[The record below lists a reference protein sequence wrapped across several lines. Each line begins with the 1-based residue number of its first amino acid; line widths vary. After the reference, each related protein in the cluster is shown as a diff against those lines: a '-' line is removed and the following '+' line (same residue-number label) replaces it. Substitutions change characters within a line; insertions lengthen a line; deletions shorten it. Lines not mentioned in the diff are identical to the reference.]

1 MTKTPPRNNYAAP
14 HTPIASAKR
23 PRSSGAAANSN
34 NDNGNSSGKTKI
46 MSLSSTTATPSST
59 PKTPTTTIPSTS
71 PMSPMHPPRPVTRDD
86 VETISEEVTDE
97 SSPSNSSNASSS
109 SSSNSSWVGRK
120 VDALFSPVLSFL
132 NAGSSEEGEEQA
144 AAATAGQGQTGATAG
159 NATATTSTPHTIK
172 EEEVAAITED
182 EDVDMT
188 NSNQMDIEREEEDE
202 DDEQQPQQQA
212 AANAAATAPSNQTH
226 AATTAQLEHHNHQEV
241 EKEVEEVEEEDDP
254 YGSLQ
259 EEPSSSFEE
268 EEFNPYLFI
277 KSLPPYAHVRHMSPP
292 IALPEKTSSHK
303 ITLVLDLDE
312 TLVHC
317 TVEKVNDA
325 DLVFPVVFHGAEY
338 QVHVRLRPY
347 LFEFLES
354 VSKKFEVVVFTASQ
368 QVYADKLLD
377 RIDPE
382 KKYIQHR
389 MFRESCLAVEGN
401 YLKDLNVCGRDLTK
415 TVLVDNS
422 PHAFGYQ
429 VDNGIPIESW
439 FDDAH
444 DSELMKLDAFLKTLH
459 GEPDVRKIVRE
470 RFQTYKLIDQY

>member
-23 PRSSGAAANSN
+23 PRSSA
-34 NDNGNSSGKTKI
+34 T
-46 MSLSSTTATPSST
+46 SST
-59 PKTPTTTIPSTS
+59 KTPTTTKTPTS
-71 PMSPMHPPRPVTRDD
+71 MKTAVSDNTPMSPMHPPRPVTRDD
-86 VETISEEVTDE
+86 LETVSEEVTDD
-97 SSPSNSSNASSS
+97 SSPSNSSTT
-109 SSSNSSWVGRK
+109 SNGSWVGRK

-132 NAGSSEEGEEQA
+132 NGTEDAQPGVQQEHEQ
-144 AAATAGQGQTGATAG
+144 
-159 NATATTSTPHTIK
+159 NATHTIK
-172 EEEVAAITED
+172 EEVAAITED
-182 EDVDMT
+182 EDVDMA
-188 NSNQMDIEREEEDE
+188 NGNNHMDTEDEEEQQPPPPATPTSTMVVAAAPVVVQHHPQAAVEEEEEEEEEEDE
-202 DDEQQPQQQA
+202 
-212 AANAAATAPSNQTH
+212 
-226 AATTAQLEHHNHQEV
+226 
-241 EKEVEEVEEEDDP
+241 DP

-277 KSLPPYAHVRHMSPP
+277 KSLPPYSHVSHMSPP
-292 IALPEKTSSHK
+292 IALPAKTSNHK
-303 ITLVLDLDE
+303 LTLVLDLDE

-317 TVEKVNDA
+317 TVEKVHDA

-354 VSKKFEVVVFTASQ
+354 VSQKFEVVVFTASQ

-382 KKYIQHR
+382 RKYIQHR

-401 YLKDLNVCGRDLTK
+401 YLKDLHVCGRDLTK

-439 FDDAH
+439 FDDLQ
-444 DSELMKLDAFLKTLH
+444 DNELMKLDAFLKTLH
-459 GEPDVRKIVRE
+459 GEPDVRKCVRE
-470 RFQTYKLIDQY
+470 RFQTYKLINQY

>member
-23 PRSSGAAANSN
+23 PRSS
-34 NDNGNSSGKTKI
+34 
-46 MSLSSTTATPSST
+46 ATSA
-59 PKTPTTTIPSTS
+59 KTPTTSKTPAAMKTTVTDNT

-86 VETISEEVTDE
+86 LETVSEQVTDD
-97 SSPSNSSNASSS
+97 SSPSNSSTT
-109 SSSNSSWVGRK
+109 SNSSWVGRK

-132 NAGSSEEGEEQA
+132 NGTEDGEAQQEEQQNG
-144 AAATAGQGQTGATAG
+144 TANG
-159 NATATTSTPHTIK
+159 TTTHTIK

-182 EDVDMT
+182 EDVDMA
-188 NSNQMDIEREEEDE
+188 NGNNHMDIVRDEDE
-202 DDEQQPQQQA
+202 DDEQQPP
-212 AANAAATAPSNQTH
+212 AATPTSTLVVAAP
-226 AATTAQLEHHNHQEV
+226 AALQRHPQPA
-241 EKEVEEVEEEDDP
+241 VEEEEEQEEEDP

-277 KSLPPYAHVRHMSPP
+277 KSLPPYSHVRHMSPP
-292 IALPEKTSSHK
+292 IALPAKTSNHK
-303 ITLVLDLDE
+303 LTLVLDLDE

-317 TVEKVNDA
+317 TVEKVHDA

-354 VSKKFEVVVFTASQ
+354 VSQKFEVVVFTASQ

-377 RIDPE
+377 RVDPE

-401 YLKDLNVCGRDLTK
+401 YLKDLNVCGRDFTK
-415 TVLVDNS
+415 MVLVDNS

-439 FDDAH
+439 FDDQQ
-444 DSELMKLDAFLKTLH
+444 DNELMKLDAFLKTLH
-459 GEPDVRKIVRE
+459 GEPDVRKVVRE